1 MALYPSRQPSST
13 IAVNR
18 HAVFLPH
25 VDNGAGGLQPQLFRY
40 LTVCGAGAGQGIS
53 MIVALGDFIGGE
65 VSIERLAA
73 LLLVIVCICSRW

>member
-25 VDNGAGGLQPQLFRY
+25 VDNGAGGLQPQPFRYY

-65 VSIERLAA
+65 VSTECLAA
-73 LLLVIVCICSRW
+73 LLSW

>member
-25 VDNGAGGLQPQLFRY
+25 VDNGAGGLQPQPFRY
-40 LTVCGAGAGQGIS
+40 YLTVCLIVCGAGAGQGIS

-65 VSIERLAA
+65 VSTECLAA
-73 LLLVIVCICSRW
+73 LLSW